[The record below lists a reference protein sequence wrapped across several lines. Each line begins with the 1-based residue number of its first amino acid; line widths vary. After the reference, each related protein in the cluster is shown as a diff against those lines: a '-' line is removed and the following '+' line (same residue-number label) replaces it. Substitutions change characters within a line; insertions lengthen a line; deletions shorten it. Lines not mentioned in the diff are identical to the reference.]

1 MIQSKPKSSLLISI
15 GLVLLCILLA
25 DAWLF
30 YGLLQRPEKFF
41 WWKLV
46 LTPTLLVVA
55 IAIAR
60 KGYKSTLQFAIGN
73 NQFTYRYLLGSSK
86 IHNITDVKSWHEETV
101 DSKKVAYQR
110 VTILL
115 ANGRVLQLSNQENS
129 QYPKVVNYLKKR
141 VKK

>member
-41 WWKLV
+41 WWKLL

-60 KGYKSTLQFAIGN
+60 KGYKSTLQLSIGN

-86 IHNITDVKSWHEETV
+86 THKITDVKSWHEETI
-101 DSKKVAYQR
+101 DGKKVAYQR
-110 VTILL
+110 ITILL

-129 QYPKVVNYLKKR
+129 QYSKVVNYLKKR
-141 VKK
+141 VKM

>member
-1 MIQSKPKSSLLISI
+1 MIHSKPKSSLLISI
-15 GLVLLCILLA
+15 ALVLLCILLA

-30 YGLLQRPEKFF
+30 YGLLKHPEKFF

-60 KGYKSTLQFAIGN
+60 KGYKATLRLDIGN
-73 NQFTYRYLLGSSK
+73 NQITYRYLLGRSK
-86 IHNITDVKSWHEETV
+86 THAITDVKSWHEETV
-101 DSKKVAYQR
+101 DRKKVAYQR
-110 VTILL
+110 ITILL

-129 QYPKVVNYLKKR
+129 HYPKVVNYLKKR
-141 VKK
+141 VKM